1 MGRDGFAVSLF
12 VQEQRR
18 YSSLG
23 SGYTSTTAGH
33 SDVAAPGR
41 IQTRVQFRNCYTPG
55 SRTFP
60 TEARAAARP
69 GTEAG
74 RSAFLTVGRN
84 DSSYAPAQTRG
95 SALTDEAAC
104 KAPLY
109 RLRNAACTEKAH

>member
-41 IQTRVQFRNCYTPG
+41 NLTLGLKNVATACPLAAELIWPPMRRPFVEL
-55 SRTFP
+55 SR
-60 TEARAAARP
+60 
-69 GTEAG
+69 
-74 RSAFLTVGRN
+74 L
-84 DSSYAPAQTRG
+84 
-95 SALTDEAAC
+95 L
-104 KAPLY
+104 
-109 RLRNAACTEKAH
+109 HI